1 MLFLF
6 FLFGLLHTCNCLL
19 RTCSLRL
26 TGKKYHWEST
36 TFPRISILPVVKV
49 RGSTILLAGGL
60 QREPG
65 VDITGRKGVKYL
77 EDQNRRYGRDKM
89 PPLLCR
95 ILKLRE
101 SSSEQVLN
109 NKGQKGVRVNTFLL
123 AA

>member
-1 MLFLF
+1 MLVEA
-6 FLFGLLHTCNCLL
+6 
-19 RTCSLRL
+19 
-26 TGKKYHWEST
+26 HWEKCYYEST
-36 TFPRISILPVVKV
+36 TFPPISILPVVKV
-49 RGSTILLAGGL
+49 RVSTILLAGGL

-65 VDITGRKGVKYL
+65 ADITVRKGVKYL

-109 NKGQKGVRVNTFLL
+109 NKRQKGVRVNTFLL

>member
-1 MLFLF
+1 M
-6 FLFGLLHTCNCLL
+6 LL
-19 RTCSLRL
+19 R
-26 TGKKYHWEST
+26 KHY
-36 TFPRISILPVVKV
+36 FPAILPVVKV
-49 RGSTILLAGGL
+49 RVSTILLAGGL

-65 VDITGRKGVKYL
+65 VDITVRKGVKYL
-77 EDQNRRYGRDKM
+77 EDQNRGYSRDKM

-109 NKGQKGVRVNTFLL
+109 SEGQKGVRVNTFLL

>member
-1 MLFLF
+1 MRISKFPPS
-6 FLFGLLHTCNCLL
+6 
-19 RTCSLRL
+19 RW
-26 TGKKYHWEST
+26 KKYYWEST

-49 RGSTILLAGGL
+49 RVLVLLAGGL

-65 VDITGRKGVKYL
+65 VDITVRKGVKYL

>member
-1 MLFLF
+1 MSIENILVEA
-6 FLFGLLHTCNCLL
+6 HW
-19 RTCSLRL
+19 
-26 TGKKYHWEST
+26 KKYYWEST

-60 QREPG
+60 QRKPG
-65 VDITGRKGVKYL
+65 VDITVRKGVKYL

-109 NKGQKGVRVNTFLL
+109 NKGQKDVRVNTFLL
-123 AA
+123 AAYKKLPVCKFFKTGL